1 MFDLSFPDQRKE
13 ALYQIFCDKQNTKIY
28 HAFLVYLLIPMVYLS
43 GKGLYLN
50 GEVAMIVKES
60 IVVILILYFLNQ
72 ITNSKK
78 PKDIE
83 TKEELE
89 SIYFFIIKINF
100 AIFI

>member
-1 MFDLSFPDQRKE
+1 MLNLSFPDQRKE

-28 HAFLVYLLIPMVYLS
+28 HAFVVYLLVPMVYLS
-43 GKGLYLN
+43 AKGLYLN
-50 GEVAMIVKES
+50 GEVALIVKES
-60 IVVILILYFLNQ
+60 IAVILILYFLNQ

-89 SIYFFIIKINF
+89 SYFFLLN
-100 AIFI
+100 